1 MLVIKNLIFNRIVL
15 IGGHNIKIIQLIYI
29 GEDNVSENSK
39 SKVGFLTAFQVAAV
53 WFGAHVGGGFA
64 TGNQTMNFFV
74 KYGWHSIWLPA
85 VIIIIIGLTYR
96 ESLVLAKNY
105 GTYDYKSWSKKNV

>member
-1 MLVIKNLIFNRIVL
+1 M
-15 IGGHNIKIIQLIYI
+15 
-29 GEDNVSENSK
+29 SENSK

-96 ESLVLAKNY
+96 ESLVLAKIM
-105 GTYDYKSWSKKNV
+105 GLMIIKVGQKKCMNPMINSFLLFLK